1 MKNRFF
7 LCLLIIATAT
17 SLAQK
22 KMIPVTQSALT
33 GIILPAGSMQDKR
46 MLSVSAANAV
56 MDMES
61 KKSGRAV
68 STTEVL
74 VIPSVASSGFD
85 EGKLANELSNQGWN
99 ISINAD
105 DKEYSW
111 LQKGNQ
117 SILMYFSVKAKESS
131 LYFALDANS
140 PQDQHVNSTSAT
152 TGISQNQQS
161 ADSSAQNKPVE
172 FYDQKET
179 FDIITYS
186 PPKDWKK
193 EVTENIVSYSIVNN
207 LDKTWCQIGIV
218 KSTNSK
224 GSIEQDFESEWSQLA
239 ATPYNI
245 TDPPHTSDVSTADG
259 WKIQSGSG
267 QFMFNNTKAAAILT
281 TFSGYGRCVSII
293 ATTGNQRHLNDIENF
308 IGHIELKNLSEQS
321 PQTSGNTNSDILGT
335 WGISASDQSSYRVNN
350 AVMNYITRQ
359 YTFNPDGTYS
369 FVSKA
374 FDPFMDKILL
384 GKENGTYQISGNNL
398 SINPI
403 KSVLEAW
410 SKKDGKDEWG
420 IRLSMQNNQLEK
432 VTYQYTKHYF
442 SGTKEWSVVLQADK
456 QTQRD
461 GAYSGGSAFNNA
473 WIYSPPC
480 SQCLIEMPGGQEIT
494 SEDAKTIPAQQTSA
508 NDFAFTSTN
517 FDDGWVATVKDD
529 WVQVTKGATIVLI
542 HYPNKQTD
550 AYTSVLM
557 DGLKN
562 AWNVLVAPKYSSGSN
577 FEFKPLTN
585 WEPIEFAEADM
596 VEKSSGRQVHVVL
609 FKKDY
614 NSGGGKYV
622 EFITA
627 DKKSF
632 ELEFGTYHEG
642 SSGWEKMENMAL
654 YNKFAVAASDLL
666 GKWTNDFSGAI
677 QYVNA
682 YTGADAGMNT
692 HASNENFHFGPGNT
706 YQWDL
711 GVASGPVG
719 NIKFQS
725 VKSSGNFSMVT
736 NWQVKLSDIEGK
748 PRTYNTYFSCI
759 KGLRILW
766 LDNRAFAKVE

>member
-7 LCLLIIATAT
+7 LCLLIIASTT

-33 GIILPAGSMQDKR
+33 GITLPAGSMQDKR
-46 MLSVSAANAV
+46 ILSVSAANAL

-61 KKSGRAV
+61 KKTGRAV

-74 VIPSVASSGFD
+74 VIPSTTSSGFD
-85 EGKLANELSNQGWN
+85 ESILAKELSDLGWN
-99 ISINAD
+99 VSINAD
-105 DKEYSW
+105 DKEYAW

-117 SILMYFSVKAKESS
+117 SIIMYFSTNAKESS
-131 LYFALDANS
+131 LFFALDANS
-140 PQDQHVNSTSAT
+140 PQDPQVNNASAT
-152 TGISQNQQS
+152 TGISQNRQPV
-161 ADSSAQNKPVE
+161 DSSAQYKPAE
-172 FYDQKET
+172 FSDAKET
-179 FDIITYS
+179 FDLITYS
-186 PPKDWKK
+186 PPREWKK
-193 EVTENIVSYSIVNN
+193 EENENIVSYSVTNN
-207 LDKTWCQIGIV
+207 FDKTWCKIGIV
-218 KSTNSK
+218 KSANSK
-224 GSIEQDFESEWSQLA
+224 GSIEQDFKLEWTKLV

-245 TDPPHTSDVSTADG
+245 TDTPHTSEVSAADG

-267 QFMFNNTKAAAILT
+267 QFMFNNAKAAAILT

-293 ATTGNQRHLNDIENF
+293 AITGNQRHIDDIESF
-308 IGHIELKNLSEQS
+308 ISHIELKIPDTNQIVQEEIMA
-321 PQTSGNTNSDILGT
+321 QTSQQTT
-335 WGISASDQSSYRVNN
+335 
-350 AVMNYITRQ
+350 
-359 YTFNPDGTYS
+359 
-369 FVSKA
+369 
-374 FDPFMDKILL
+374 DK
-384 GKENGTYQISGNNL
+384 G
-398 SINPI
+398 
-403 KSVLEAW
+403 
-410 SKKDGKDEWG
+410 
-420 IRLSMQNNQLEK
+420 
-432 VTYQYTKHYF
+432 F
-442 SGTKEWSVVLQADK
+442 
-456 QTQRD
+456 
-461 GAYSGGSAFNNA
+461 AFN
-473 WIYSPPC
+473 
-480 SQCLIEMPGGQEIT
+480 T
-494 SEDAKTIPAQQTSA
+494 
-508 NDFAFTSTN
+508 TN

-542 HYPNKQTD
+542 HYPNKQAD
-550 AYTSVLM
+550 AYNSVLM

-562 AWNVLVAPKYSSGSN
+562 AWNVLVAPKYSSASN

-632 ELEFGTYHEG
+632 EEEFGAYHEG
-642 SSGWEKMENMAL
+642 SSGWEKMEHMAT
-654 YNKFAVAASDLL
+654 YNKFAVAASDLS
-666 GKWTNDFSGAI
+666 GKWTNDFSGAV

-682 YTGADAGMNT
+682 YTGADAGMDT

-711 GVASGPVG
+711 GVASGAVG

-725 VKSSGNFSMVT
+725 VKSNGDFSMVG

-766 LDNRAFAKVE
+766 LDNKSFAKVQ